1 MRVSQV
7 HKEKALHCKED
18 AVLDHN
24 SYPERFPTKS
34 NKHPREVWTID
45 SFYEGQPRTAAKIII
60 IIFELNSLMY
70 VYSQTRMPRN
80 P

>member
-1 MRVSQV
+1 MNIKNDSKVTIIVYLLKVMRVSQV

-34 NKHPREVWTID
+34 NKHPREV
-45 SFYEGQPRTAAKIII
+45 
-60 IIFELNSLMY
+60 
-70 VYSQTRMPRN
+70 
-80 P
+80 